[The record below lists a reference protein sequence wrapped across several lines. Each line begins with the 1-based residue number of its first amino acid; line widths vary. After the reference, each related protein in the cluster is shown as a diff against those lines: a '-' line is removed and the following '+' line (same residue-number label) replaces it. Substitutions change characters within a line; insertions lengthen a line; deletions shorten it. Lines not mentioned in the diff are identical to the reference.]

1 MPFDPPLTYR
11 LLLPWHL
18 FISSIS
24 MHITQKYPTISY
36 PNQPY
41 HLSTYLFHGNS
52 FLYGPKLQHIITPSI
67 NQTTYTNL
75 HSSDH
80 TTKYGQTSLHCYTNK
95 QTNEVAFFQPTK
107 WIQYCAFAMIC
118 LYSLGVKVTWT
129 LHDLITHSTV
139 NQLIHT
145 SRAKP

>member
-1 MPFDPPLTYR
+1 MESIVMSYILEKQAWCALGLQALLNHISMPFDPPLTYR

-95 QTNEVAFFQPTK
+95 QTNEVAFF
-107 WIQYCAFAMIC
+107 
-118 LYSLGVKVTWT
+118 
-129 LHDLITHSTV
+129 
-139 NQLIHT
+139 
-145 SRAKP
+145 